1 MVDRG
6 GTTAEADVAPR
17 EPESA
22 PPLDPHAVEKAY
34 RLHRARRRARV
45 ERHREQRRAGLR
57 FWLAVL
63 VLVAVSL
70 ALGVL
75 IVQEVQRLFGV

>member
-1 MVDRG
+1 MVDHG
-6 GTTAEADVAPR
+6 GTTAEVDIAPP

-22 PPLDPHAVEKAY
+22 VPLDPYAVERAY

-57 FWLAVL
+57 FWLVVL
-63 VLVAVSL
+63 VLVAASL